1 MTMIGRL
8 VHYTVDAVLVSTV
21 LAGVKRS
28 SGFTYVSLS
37 SARSASSKVLCVVVD
52 SPDSAAIS
60 DPTLRSIADKFL
72 GVGESIFDVVQATA
86 VNNGY
91 FKRQSRER

>member
-1 MTMIGRL
+1 MLGRL

-28 SGFTYVSLS
+28 SGFTCVPYANTCL
-37 SARSASSKVLCVVVD
+37 ASSNISSVS

-60 DPTLRSIADKFL
+60 DPTIRSVADKFL
-72 GVGESIFDVVQATA
+72 GVGESVFDIVQATV